1 MIQVLSRKDIERLQ
15 KVLFEKQSCMFG
27 ISRRYDTL
35 LSIIKS
41 SKEMR
46 DKAPEFIDAPLLSR
60 PACYLPSAHLHYG
73 PTMGHERRSGGYA
86 ENTSTP
92 RLTDSLSHSNSM
104 KSSSCIH
111 GAAAERRHADGILIC
126 PLQVC
131 ISAVLCC
138 GTTLKS

>member
-60 PACYLPSAHLHYG
+60 PACYLPSAHLQ
-73 PTMGHERRSGGYA
+73 A
-86 ENTSTP
+86 
-92 RLTDSLSHSNSM
+92 D
-104 KSSSCIH
+104 H
-111 GAAAERRHADGILIC
+111 GARTERWLRGKHLD
-126 PLQVC
+126 
-131 ISAVLCC
+131 SS
-138 GTTLKS
+138 TD